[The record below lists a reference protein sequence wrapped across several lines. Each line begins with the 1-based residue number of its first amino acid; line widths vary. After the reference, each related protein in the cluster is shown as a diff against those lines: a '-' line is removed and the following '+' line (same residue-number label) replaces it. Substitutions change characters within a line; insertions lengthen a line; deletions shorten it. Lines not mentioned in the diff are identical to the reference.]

1 MGTMEKGAVNA
12 VRVCMD
18 VKPGERVMIMYDKE
32 SADTGRAIQDA
43 ATRVTKNVFSVDVD
57 RFGRPLMGIPEEIEE
72 QARKADVSFYL
83 LHTKSTPE
91 VNELFTFVRPLR
103 LLVTKYGARHAHMPN
118 VTREI
123 METGMNSDFN
133 HVKKVSDRVFDT
145 VYRAKEIVVKT
156 AAGTNLKAGF
166 RPEFLWV
173 NLTAI
178 RRKPGTW
185 ANLPGDEVYTYPAS
199 IEGIAVIDG
208 VLGNFFSPRYG
219 LLEKNPVTVTIKKG
233 MAEGIECKNGKLLD
247 DLVRYLDSDPNG
259 RRVGEFAFG
268 TNVFLKG
275 FIGRNLQDEKFPGV
289 HIAFGNPYPENTHAP
304 YESKVHVDGVMKAV
318 SAWVDRKQI
327 LEKGRYLLPV
337 G

>member
-1 MGTMEKGAVNA
+1 MGTLEKGAENA
-12 VRVCMD
+12 VRTCMGIR
-18 VKPGERVMIMYDKE
+18 PGESVLIMHDRE
-32 SADTGRAIQDA
+32 SADIGRAIKEA
-43 ATRVTKNVFSVDVD
+43 AMKVTGNVSSFDVD
-57 RFGRPLMGIPEEIEE
+57 QFGRPLAGIPTEIQG
-72 QARKADVSFYL
+72 QAKKADVSFYL
-83 LHTKSTPE
+83 LHSKSTPD

-123 METGMNSDFN
+123 METGMNSDFRQ
-133 HVKKVSDRVFDT
+133 VKRVSDRVFDR
-145 VYRAKEIVVKT
+145 VYRAREIIVKT
-156 AAGTNLKAGF
+156 TAGTELKAGF

-173 NLTAI
+173 NLSAFL
-178 RRKPGTW
+178 RKPGTW

-199 IEGIAVIDG
+199 IEGVAVIDG

-219 LLEKNPVTVTIKKG
+219 LLEKNPVTVTIKDGRAVKF
-233 MAEGIECKNGKLLD
+233 ECKNGKLLD

-268 TNVFLKG
+268 TNVFLKK

-304 YESKVHVDGVMKAV
+304 YESKVHVDGVMKNV
-318 SAWVDRKQI
+318 SAWVDREQI
-327 LEKGRYLLPV
+327 LEKGKYLL
-337 G
+337 

>member
-1 MGTMEKGAVNA
+1 MGTLEKGAENA
-12 VRVCMD
+12 VRVCMGI
-18 VKPGERVMIMYDKE
+18 KPGERVLIMHDRE
-32 SADTGRAIQDA
+32 SAEIGRAIRKA
-43 ATRVTKNVFSVDVD
+43 AMEITKNVFFVDVD
-57 RFGRPLMGIPEEIEE
+57 IFGRPLEEIPGDIREE
-72 QARKADVSFYL
+72 AKKADVSFYL
-83 LHTKSTPE
+83 LHTKSTPD

-118 VTREI
+118 VTKEI

-133 HVKKVSDRVFDT
+133 KVKKVTDRVFDRIF
-145 VYRAKEIVVKT
+145 RAKEIIVKT
-156 AAGTNLKAGF
+156 PAGTDLKAGF

-173 NLTAI
+173 NLSAFL
-178 RRKPGTW
+178 RKPGTW

-199 IEGIAVIDG
+199 IEGVAVIDG

-233 MAEGIECKNGKLLD
+233 KAEGIECKNGRLLG
-247 DLVRYLDSDPNG
+247 DLVKYLDSDPNG

-304 YESKVHVDGVMKAV
+304 YESRIHVDGVMKRV

-327 LEKGRYLLPV
+327 LEKGRFLI
-337 G
+337 